1 MLFHVCGV
9 PSVRNASGARRTC
22 TVVTWSTRIIVT
34 LAVVAVVVVAY
45 QRFIRT
51 PGPDL
56 SPLVNRGQP
65 SASPAVPRAP
75 GAPASPP
82 APQVSSSD
90 EPELDRELSAT
101 YKKALEGQGLKILG
115 LAITDRRTRGGA
127 RRADI
132 LYRTRTDGRLVSLR
146 PEIVRILGP
155 GANPQ
160 LALDTIT
167 VRAALPNGR
176 IAATVAV
183 TVPEVDRWLKSQMT
197 DEEFYGRWIMSTPLR

>member
-1 MLFHVCGV
+1 MAV
-9 PSVRNASGARRTC
+9 N
-22 TVVTWSTRIIVT
+22 WSTRIIVA
-34 LAVVAVVVVAY
+34 LAVVTVAVVGY
-45 QRFIRT
+45 QRFIKTSRS
-51 PGPDL
+51 PDL
-56 SPLVNRGQP
+56 SPLVNRGRP
-65 SASPAVPRAP
+65 PVSPAVPRAP

-82 APQVSSSD
+82 APQASSPD
-90 EPELDRELSAT
+90 EPELDRDLSAT
-101 YKKALEGQGLKILG
+101 YKKALEGQGFKILG
-115 LAITDRRTRGGA
+115 LAITDRRARGGA

-132 LYRTRTDGRLVSLR
+132 LYRTTTDGRLVSLR
-146 PEIVRILGP
+146 PEIVLILGP

-197 DEEFYGRWIMSTPLR
+197 DEEFYGRWIVSTPPR

>member
-1 MLFHVCGV
+1 MAV
-9 PSVRNASGARRTC
+9 N
-22 TVVTWSTRIIVT
+22 WSTRIVGA
-34 LAVVAVVVVAY
+34 LAVVAVAVVGY
-45 QRFIRT
+45 QRFIKA
-51 PGPDL
+51 PGSPDL
-56 SPLVNRGQP
+56 SPLVDRGLP

-82 APQVSSSD
+82 VPHASSPD

-101 YKKALEGQGLKILG
+101 YRKALEGQGFKILG
-115 LAITDRRTRGGA
+115 LAITDRRARGGA

-132 LYRTRTDGRLVSLR
+132 LYRTTTDGRLVSLR

-167 VRAALPNGR
+167 VRAALPSGR

-183 TVPEVDRWLKSQMT
+183 TVPEVDRWLKTQMT
-197 DEEFYGRWIMSTPLR
+197 DEEFYGRWIVSTPPR